1 MTRSLKCMK
10 LNARGMLVTVSD
22 YQCSHAVKPTT
33 EEKCNTDIECPS
45 KQICKHIYDICHT
58 LVRLDP
64 QSTRNKLFR
73 LPNTDCPLRYRQHS
87 YACSFHPKTLLRNG
101 VVSKTSLPLIIIY
114 HILLP
119 YRIHSQPGWQTVH
132 SLGMLQGRKEIT
144 RCSRFSDKYAWKN

>member
-45 KQICKHIYDICHT
+45 KYICKHIYDMCHT

-73 LPNTDCPLRYRQHS
+73 TTQHRLPT
-87 YACSFHPKTLLRNG
+87 K
-101 VVSKTSLPLIIIY
+101 VST
-114 HILLP
+114 
-119 YRIHSQPGWQTVH
+119 
-132 SLGMLQGRKEIT
+132 
-144 RCSRFSDKYAWKN
+144 A

>member
-10 LNARGMLVTVSD
+10 LNAHGMLATVSD
-22 YQCSHAVKPTT
+22 YQCSHVVKPTT
-33 EEKCNTDIECPS
+33 EEKCNTDIECPG
-45 KQICKHIYDICHT
+45 KQICKHIYDMCHT

-73 LPNTDCPLRYRQHS
+73 TTQHRLPTS
-87 YACSFHPKTLLRNG
+87 YACSFHPKTLLRSG

-114 HILLP
+114 HILLR